1 MHRDFGGHDA
11 LGYGFGPHR
20 CIAEHL
26 AVAEL
31 ELVFGECIHTI
42 REFI

>member
-1 MHRDFGGHDA
+1 VFDMHRKFAHDA

-26 AVAEL
+26 ALAEL
-31 ELVFGECIHTI
+31 KIVFCE
-42 REFI
+42 